1 MNGKIRK
8 VTVIVVAL
16 AFVLMPTVVRA
27 DVATWIDDITAAV
40 TFYKGANPE
49 ANFEPYL
56 GQMQVVRAIYTRG
69 DHHATHAAMNGLMG
83 MLEAREGGIPAK
95 AADELYNYC
104 NLVTPVAFHD
114 AHRHVGRQLYEPERI
129 QALDTW
135 ATWDGYG
142 EQWFKE
148 GLGEKEE

>member
-1 MNGKIRK
+1 MKGRMFRGA
-8 VTVIVVAL
+8 VIVVAL
-16 AFVLMPTVVRA
+16 AFLLMPTVVRA
-27 DVATWIDDITAAV
+27 DSPMWINDIAAAV
-40 TFYKGANPE
+40 TFYEGANPE
-49 ANFEPYL
+49 ANFDPYV
-56 GQMQVVRAIYTRG
+56 GQMQVVRALYTQG
-69 DHHATHAAMNGLMG
+69 NQHAVHMAMNGLMG

-114 AHRHVGRQLYEPERI
+114 ADRHIGRQLYEPERI

-142 EQWFKE
+142 DLWFKE
-148 GLGEKEE
+148 GLGEREK